1 MRGTG
6 FGLAAA
12 ALAILLAAG
21 CAGTAEKEELSFAKA
36 SQLASEQGKLLLV
49 DFYTDW

>member
-6 FGLAAA
+6 FGIVAA
-12 ALAILLAAG
+12 ALAVLLIAG
-21 CAGTAEKEELSFAKA
+21 CAGTAEKEEITFAQATKM
-36 SQLASEQGKLLLV
+36 ASEQGKLLLA